1 MNCWLVGIPTLGAGL
16 QEAMKSFHSKH
27 FVHTTIF
34 EWWIVLN
41 LHRDVFFRK
50 FSGTSRLCAQ
60 MDGRFWKHDIYPD
73 PRSKRPGHQDEQTN
87 PVHFPLTEEQAVVV
101 VPFCHGWL
109 WMQANRAHRFTIIYP
124 QVSNIQ
130 TRKLQMKVWETFW
143 KIFTSWKTSII
154 W

>member
-16 QEAMKSFHSKH
+16 QEAMKRFHSKH

-41 LHRDVFFRK
+41 LHRDVFFLSFLSLRG
-50 FSGTSRLCAQ
+50 FVTQ
-60 MDGRFWKHDIYPD
+60 MDGRLWKHDIYPD
-73 PRSKRPGHQDEQTN
+73 PRCKRPGHQDEQTN

-109 WMQANRAHRFTIIYP
+109 WMQANHATDWPSFTLRFLISKQESCRWQSERHFQKSSHPGKP
-124 QVSNIQ
+124 Q
-130 TRKLQMKVWETFW
+130 
-143 KIFTSWKTSII
+143 II